1 MDLKTV
7 KFILT
12 TTFLVIVAALIIGSF
27 TNNQLLI
34 YIMLAFFVV
43 FALVYSLMI
52 PLCYLFVNS
61 FSQLFVVFVCF
72 LRLSVWFFLFLGI
85 KVLQNLLNSLS
96 FSGGGKED
104 PFTSAHK

>member
-34 YIMLAFFVV
+34 YIMLAVFVV
-43 FALVYSLMI
+43 FALVYL
-52 PLCYLFVNS
+52 
-61 FSQLFVVFVCF
+61 
-72 LRLSVWFFLFLGI
+72 LGWRCPEC
-85 KVLQNLLNSLS
+85 KKHL
-96 FSGGGKED
+96 GKLVARRCKHCGHRID
-104 PFTSAHK
+104 V

>member
-43 FALVYSLMI
+43 FALVYL
-52 PLCYLFVNS
+52 
-61 FSQLFVVFVCF
+61 
-72 LRLSVWFFLFLGI
+72 LGWRCPEC
-85 KVLQNLLNSLS
+85 KRHL
-96 FSGGGKED
+96 GKLVARRCKHCGHRID
-104 PFTSAHK
+104 V

>member
-34 YIMLAFFVV
+34 YIMLAFFAI
-43 FALVYSLMI
+43 FALVYLLGWRC
-52 PLCYLFVNS
+52 PECKKHLGKLVARRCRH
-61 FSQLFVVFVCF
+61 CGH
-72 LRLSVWFFLFLGI
+72 RLDV
-85 KVLQNLLNSLS
+85 
-96 FSGGGKED
+96 
-104 PFTSAHK
+104 